1 MPGIQYMGNEMMT
14 AGWRDRSVQVNGE
27 VDGLLSEFVSYKFI
41 SLTIISWSCIFEGKE
56 WESTSLMGHTPN
68 EPFYLAK
75 LHTQDPLGMKT
86 FIAVIE
92 QVFKYYVCLK

>member
-41 SLTIISWSCIFEGKE
+41 SLTIIS
-56 WESTSLMGHTPN
+56 
-68 EPFYLAK
+68 
-75 LHTQDPLGMKT
+75 
-86 FIAVIE
+86 
-92 QVFKYYVCLK
+92 